1 MCEFSVAVANA
12 LPSVKSEVDWVTQA
26 SRGEGVVELIE
37 RLLALDLTDDL
48 RESSILPN
56 RHRILLGILDG
67 DRETYIQPLSRNI
80 LLAGISGGG
89 KSTLATGLIERFI
102 DKSYQVCIIDP
113 EGDYQS
119 FDKTVVLGNAQQVP
133 SSAEVLTVL
142 SKPDQNLI
150 VNLMGVKID
159 DRPLFLAQLLPSL
172 LEMRVRTGRP
182 HWIVIDEVHHMFPS
196 SWDAAVTLPQSV
208 NGILMVTVHPEHVA
222 TSALS
227 LIDTV
232 IAVKSPMQTLTNF
245 CNMIGHQL
253 PSETLPSELASGS
266 AIAWFIKTED
276 QPFQFQVI
284 PPLQER
290 QRHMRN
296 YAEGNLGND
305 RCFFFRGADHQL
317 NLKAQNLIMFI
328 QLASG
333 VDDGT
338 WLHHLHL
345 QDYSNWLQNSIKD
358 ETLAAEVSEIEKTR
372 DLSPADSR
380 DRIKTAIEK
389 RYTLPA

>member
-1 MCEFSVAVANA
+1 
-12 LPSVKSEVDWVTQA
+12 LPD
-26 SRGEGVVELIE
+26 
-37 RLLALDLTDDL
+37 
-48 RESSILPN
+48 
-56 RHRILLGILDG
+56 RHRILLGTLDG
-67 DRETYIQPLSRNI
+67 DRATYIQPLNHNI

-119 FDKTVVLGNAQQVP
+119 FDKTVIVGNAQQVP

-142 SKPDQNLI
+142 SKPEQNLI

-196 SWDAAVTLPQSV
+196 SWNAAVTLPQSV

-232 IAVKSPMQTLTNF
+232 IAVKSPMQTFTEF
-245 CNMIGHQL
+245 CNTVGHQL
-253 PSETLPSELASGS
+253 PNEPLPTELASGS
-266 AIAWFIKTED
+266 AVAWLLKTEE
-276 QPFQFQVI
+276 QPFQFKVI
-284 PPLQER
+284 LPVQER

-305 RCFFFRGADHQL
+305 RCFFFRGEDEKL
-317 NLKAQNLIMFI
+317 NLKAQNLIMFN
-328 QLASG
+328 QLAAG
-333 VDDGT
+333 VDDRT
-338 WLHHLHL
+338 WLYHLHS
-345 QDYSNWLQNSIKD
+345 QDYSKWLRNSIKD
-358 ETLAAEVSEIEKTR
+358 KALAVEVSEIET
-372 DLSPADSR
+372 DGNLSPTDSR
-380 DRIKTAIEK
+380 DRIKSAIEK